1 VNPLGDAHVVGC
13 DRAWLRPDGT
23 MSLKHALEQLGFG
36 PCHHM
41 EEVFAHPEQ
50 IPHWQAVAAG
60 RPVVWDDVFAGYR
73 SQVDW
78 PGAHPWRELAIA
90 YPQSKV
96 VLSVRPEASWWTSFS
111 ATIGVLLDTPD
122 QAPLPPH
129 MRAMRDAAVEM
140 IKVQTFR
147 CDASDRE
154 GVLAAYRRRTEEVC
168 AVIPADRLL
177 VFDVAEGWAPL
188 CRFLDVPVPD
198 APFPRMNSTEQFWK
212 MVRGEH

>member
-1 VNPLGDAHVVGC
+1 MSLAVIGPGFG
-13 DRAWLRPDGT
+13 RTGT

-50 IPHWQAVAAG
+50 VPYWQAVVAG
-60 RPVVWDDVFAGYR
+60 RPVVWDDVFAGYC
-73 SQVDW
+73 SQMDW
-78 PGAHPWRELAIA
+78 PGAHAWRKLAIA
-90 YPQSKV
+90 YPQAKV

-111 ATIGVLLDTPD
+111 ATIGVLFDDPD
-122 QAPLPPH
+122 QVPLPPH
-129 MRAMRDAAVEM
+129 LRTMLDVVIEM
-140 IKVQTFR
+140 IQAQTFG
-147 CDASDRE
+147 CSPTDRE

-168 AVIPADRLL
+168 AAFPAGRLL

-198 APFPRMNSTEQFWK
+198 TPFPRMNTTEQFWK
-212 MVRGEH
+212 MVRGEPH

>member
-1 VNPLGDAHVVGC
+1 MSLAVIGPGFG
-13 DRAWLRPDGT
+13 RTGT

-60 RPVVWDDVFAGYR
+60 RPVVWDDVFAGYH

-96 VLSVRPEASWWTSFS
+96 ILSVRPEAAWWTSFS
-111 ATIGVLLDTPD
+111 ATIGALFDAPD
-122 QAPLPPH
+122 QVPLPPH
-129 MRAMRDAAVEM
+129 LRTMRDVAIEL
-140 IKVQTFR
+140 IQVQTFG
-147 CDASDRE
+147 CPSADRE

-168 AVIPADRLL
+168 AAIPAGRLL

-198 APFPRMNSTEQFWK
+198 ALFPHMNSTEQFWK
-212 MVRGEH
+212 TVRGEPH

>member
-1 VNPLGDAHVVGC
+1 MSLAVIGPGFG
-13 DRAWLRPDGT
+13 RTGT
-23 MSLKHALEQLGFG
+23 MSLKHALERLGFG

-50 IPHWQAVAAG
+50 IPHWQAVAAS

-96 VLSVRPEASWWTSFS
+96 ILSVRPEAAWWTSFS
-111 ATIGVLLDTPD
+111 ATIGALFDAPD
-122 QAPLPPH
+122 QVPLPPH
-129 MRAMRDAAVEM
+129 LRTMRDVVIEM
-140 IKVQTFR
+140 VQVQTFG
-147 CDASDRE
+147 CPSTDRE
-154 GVLAAYRRRTEEVC
+154 GVLAAYRRRAEEVC
-168 AVIPADRLL
+168 AAIPAERLL

-198 APFPRMNSTEQFWK
+198 VPFPRLNSTEQFWK
-212 MVRGEH
+212 MVRGGH

>member
-1 VNPLGDAHVVGC
+1 MSLAVIGPGFG
-13 DRAWLRPDGT
+13 RTGT

-41 EEVFAHPEQ
+41 DEVFAHPEQ

-78 PGAHPWRELAIA
+78 PGAHPWRELTAA

-96 VLSVRPEASWWTSFS
+96 VLTVRPEASWWTSFS
-111 ATIGVLLDTPD
+111 ATIGALFSAPD
-122 QAPLPPH
+122 QVPLPPDL
-129 MRAMRDAAVEM
+129 RTMRDVAIEL
-140 IKVQTFR
+140 IQVQTFG
-147 CDASDRE
+147 CPSTDRE

-168 AVIPADRLL
+168 AAISAERLL
-177 VFDVAEGWAPL
+177 VFNVAEGWAPL

-198 APFPRMNSTEQFWK
+198 VPFPRMNSTEQFWK
-212 MVRGEH
+212 TVRGEQH

>member
-1 VNPLGDAHVVGC
+1 MSLAVIGPGFG
-13 DRAWLRPDGT
+13 RTGT

-41 EEVFAHPEQ
+41 DEVFAHPEQ
-50 IPHWQAVAAG
+50 IPYWQAVAAG

-78 PGAHPWRELAIA
+78 PDAHPWRELTIA

-96 VLSVRPEASWWTSFS
+96 ILSVRPEAAWWTSFS
-111 ATIGVLLDTPD
+111 ATIGALFDAPD
-122 QAPLPPH
+122 QVPLPPH
-129 MRAMRDAAVEM
+129 LRTMRDVAIEL
-140 IKVQTFR
+140 IQVQTFG
-147 CDASDRE
+147 CPSTDRE

-168 AVIPADRLL
+168 AAIPAERLL

-212 MVRGEH
+212 TVRGEQH

>member
-1 VNPLGDAHVVGC
+1 MSLAVIGPGFG
-13 DRAWLRPDGT
+13 RTGT

-50 IPHWQAVAAG
+50 VPHWQAVAAG
-60 RPVVWDDVFAGYR
+60 QPVVWDDVFAGYH

-78 PGAHPWRELAIA
+78 PGAHPWRELATA

-96 VLSVRPEASWWTSFS
+96 ILSVRPEASWWTSFS
-111 ATIGVLLDTPD
+111 ATIGALFDAPD
-122 QAPLPPH
+122 QVPLPPH
-129 MRAMRDAAVEM
+129 LRTILDLAIEM
-140 IKVQTFR
+140 VQVQTFG
-147 CDASDRE
+147 CPSTDRE

-168 AVIPADRLL
+168 GAIPAERLL

-188 CRFLDVPVPD
+188 CRFLDVGVPD
-198 APFPRMNSTEQFWK
+198 APFPHMNSTEQFWK
-212 MVRGEH
+212 MVRGEPH

>member
-1 VNPLGDAHVVGC
+1 MSLAVIGPGFG
-13 DRAWLRPDGT
+13 RTGT
-23 MSLKHALEQLGFG
+23 MSLKHALERLGFG

-50 IPHWQAVAAG
+50 VPHWQAVVAG

-96 VLSVRPEASWWTSFS
+96 ILSVRSEAAWWTSFS
-111 ATIGVLLDTPD
+111 ATIGALFDAPD

-129 MRAMRDAAVEM
+129 LRTMRDVVIEM
-140 IKVQTFR
+140 VQVQTFG
-147 CDASDRE
+147 CPSTDRE
-154 GVLAAYRRRTEEVC
+154 GVLAAYRRRTEEVR
-168 AVIPADRLL
+168 AAIPTERLL

-198 APFPRMNSTEQFWK
+198 TPFPQMNSTEQFWK
-212 MVRGEH
+212 TVRGDH

>member
-1 VNPLGDAHVVGC
+1 MSLAVIGPGFG
-13 DRAWLRPDGT
+13 RTGT

-96 VLSVRPEASWWTSFS
+96 ILSVRPEAAWWTSFS
-111 ATIGVLLDTPD
+111 ATIGALFDAPD
-122 QAPLPPH
+122 QVPLPPH
-129 MRAMRDAAVEM
+129 LQTMRDVAIEL
-140 IKVQTFR
+140 IQVQTFG
-147 CDASDRE
+147 CPSTDRE

-168 AVIPADRLL
+168 AAIPAGRLL

-198 APFPRMNSTEQFWK
+198 APFPHMNSTEQFWK
-212 MVRGEH
+212 TVRGEPH

>member
-1 VNPLGDAHVVGC
+1 MSLAVIGPGFG
-13 DRAWLRPDGT
+13 RTGT

-50 IPHWQAVAAG
+50 VPHWQAVAAG

-78 PGAHPWRELAIA
+78 PGAHAWRELAAA

-96 VLSVRPEASWWTSFS
+96 VLSVRPEAAWWTSFS
-111 ATIGVLLDTPD
+111 GTIGVLLDTPD
-122 QAPLPPH
+122 PPPLPPH
-129 MRAMRDAAVEM
+129 MRAMLEATIEM
-140 IKVQTFR
+140 IKVQTFGG
-147 CDASDRE
+147 APSDRD
-154 GVLAAYRRRTEEVC
+154 GALAAYRRRTEDVR
-168 AVIPADRLL
+168 AAIPVERLL
-177 VFDVAEGWAPL
+177 VFDVAGGWAPL

-198 APFPRMNSTEQFWK
+198 VPFPRMNSTEQFWK
-212 MVRGEH
+212 MVHGEAH